1 MNRLLFAGLVV
12 LTATQCTPKKTT
24 KEEPVRKGLSES
36 EKNANIDEAMT
47 FDLISVEIGANR
59 EQMQVSQEHLY
70 GKFFDDRA
78 EFYIVENPD
87 LYIADALVHKLTLYF
102 IDGTLCKKKYELDVD
117 ISQDL
122 MKAYG
127 GFRFKALNDTT
138 YKLSREEQIV
148 VKSDTGNIINDAFNR
163 YQMRWEDD
171 GVAIKYMVFKDTIA
185 GQLELVE
192 ELLSYKELLRA
203 AELEI

>member
-1 MNRLLFAGLVV
+1 MKQLIYSVLVV
-12 LTATQCTPKKTT
+12 FLMTNCSPKKPIETEA
-24 KEEPVRKGLSES
+24 KIKGLTES
-36 EKNANIDEAMT
+36 EKKANIDEAVT
-47 FDLISVEIGANR
+47 YDLISVEIGATQ
-59 EQMQVSQEHLY
+59 EQLNVSQQHLY

-87 LYIADALVHKLTLYF
+87 LYVSEALVNRLTLYF
-102 IDGTLCKKKYELDVD
+102 IDGTLCKKKYELDTD
-117 ISQDL
+117 ISQEL

-138 YKLSREEQIV
+138 YKLSREENIV
-148 VKSDTGNIINDAFNR
+148 VKSDTGNFINDSFNR
-163 YQMRWEDD
+163 YQMKWEDE
-171 GVAIKYMVFKDTIA
+171 GVAIKYLVFKDTTA

-192 ELLSYKELLRA
+192 ELVAYKKLLRA

>member
-1 MNRLLFAGLVV
+1 MKQLIYSV
-12 LTATQCTPKKTT
+12 LIVFLITKCTPKKPIETEA
-24 KEEPVRKGLSES
+24 KIKGLTES
-36 EKNANIDEAMT
+36 EKKANIDEAVT
-47 FDLISVEIGANR
+47 YDLISVEIGATQ
-59 EQMQVSQEHLY
+59 EQLNVSQQHLY

-87 LYIADALVHKLTLYF
+87 LYVSEALVNRLTLYF
-102 IDGTLCKKKYELDVD
+102 IDGTLCKKKYELDTD
-117 ISQDL
+117 ISQEL

-138 YKLSREEQIV
+138 YKLSREENIV
-148 VKSDTGNIINDAFNR
+148 VKSDTGNFINDSFNR
-163 YQMRWEDD
+163 YQMKWEDE
-171 GVAIKYMVFKDTIA
+171 GVAIKYLVFKDTTA

-192 ELLSYKELLRA
+192 ELISYKDLLRA